1 MRVRRTVASVVAT
14 VGTVAAGAV
23 LVPSAPA
30 SADIGVDQSYPVPT
44 SGTYT
49 LHGHGF
55 GHGHG
60 MSQYGAYGAAQRG
73 LDHEQILDFYYP
85 GTSLSRVRGSVRV
98 LISADTTSD
107 VVVSPAP
114 KLSVRDLGSK
124 TTYVLPGLPG
134 VTRWRLNVDSGHTV
148 VGYYDGAW
156 HRYRAGGHPYLAGD
170 GQFHAAAPLTL
181 WTPSGT
187 RTYRGYLRAASPTPG
202 SSTRDT
208 VNIVSLDSYVQG
220 VLPAEMPASWS
231 SQALQAQAIAART
244 YATWERDANAGRQ
257 YQICDTSS
265 CQVYR
270 GFSAEDPRG
279 NAAVGATLKQILTYD
294 GQAAFT
300 QFASSSGGWTSAGSR
315 PYLVAEAD
323 PYDDFAGNPVH
334 DWTLRVSASRIAGAY
349 PSIGRL
355 KRLHVTRRDGH
366 GQWGGRVV
374 TVVLDG
380 TKHDVSLSGD
390 SFRSRFGLRSSWFAG

>member
-1 MRVRRTVASVVAT
+1 MRVRRTVASVLA
-14 VGTVAAGAV
+14 TVAAGAV
-23 LVPSAPA
+23 VVPLVPSPA
-30 SADIGVDQSYPVPT
+30 SASVGVDQSYPVPK

-60 MSQYGAYGAAQRG
+60 MSQYGAYGAARRG
-73 LDHEQILDFYYP
+73 LDHQKILGFYYP
-85 GTSLSRVRGSVRV
+85 GTSLSKVTGKVSV

-107 VVVSPAP
+107 VVVSAARG
-114 KLSVRDLGSK
+114 LIVRDLGAGK
-124 TTYVLPGLPG
+124 RYVLPQLSG

-148 VGYYDGAW
+148 IGYYNGAW
-156 HRYRAGGHPYLAGD
+156 HRYRPGGAPYLAGD
-170 GQFHAAAPLTL
+170 GQFHAAVPLTL
-181 WTPSGT
+181 WTPSGS
-187 RTYRGYLRAASPTPG
+187 RTYRGYLRSASPTPG

-231 SQALQAQAIAART
+231 PEALQAQAIAART
-244 YATWERDANAGRQ
+244 YATWERDANTGRQ

-279 NAAVGATLKQILTYD
+279 NAAVVATLKQILTYG

-300 QFASSSGGWTSAGSR
+300 QFSSSSGGWTSAGSR
-315 PYLVAEAD
+315 PYLVAKAD
-323 PYDDFAGNPVH
+323 PYDDFAANPVH
-334 DWTLRVSASRIAGAY
+334 DWTLRLSASRIAKAY
-349 PSIGRL
+349 PRIGRL

-366 GQWGGRVV
+366 GQWRGRVA

-390 SFRSRFGLRSSWFAG
+390 AFRSRFGLRSSWFAA